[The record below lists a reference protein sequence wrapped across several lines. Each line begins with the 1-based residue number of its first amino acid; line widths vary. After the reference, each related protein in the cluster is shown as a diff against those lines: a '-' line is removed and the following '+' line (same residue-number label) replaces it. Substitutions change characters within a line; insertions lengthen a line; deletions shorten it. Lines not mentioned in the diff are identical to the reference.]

1 MNAVL
6 NAVGTTALPGR
17 KLLLILSSLF
27 LFACSSQMSG
37 KASYYSSKFQGKK
50 TASGETYNE
59 WHLTAAHKKLPLG
72 SKVKV
77 TNLANGKSVVVKIN
91 DRGPYAKGRVIDLSL
106 GAFTKIARTKDGL
119 IDVEL
124 ELLN

>member
-6 NAVGTTALPGR
+6 KAVGTTAFPGR
-17 KLLLILSSLF
+17 KLLLILSCLF

-77 TNLANGKSVVVKIN
+77 TNLGNGKSVVVKIN